1 LNSHTPD
8 PSINHRVTELS
19 KDPDII
25 QRLVQSFAPSLYG
38 LNNIKMAILYHLV
51 GGVPREQDGRTS
63 RGPLHVLL
71 IGDPGT
77 GKTKLLEY
85 AQSLSDVISV
95 TGTGVN
101 TDGLAAMISI
111 DQTGTPTIIE
121 GALVQADKKHLHID
135 KLDKMSPKL
144 LPVLE
149 TAMEQQ
155 IYPIAKNGV
164 TTCLDT
170 RVSVLAASNP
180 TLGRYNFYQTIA
192 QNINLP
198 VGLLTCFDLI
208 FIQRD
213 IPDDDNDRRIAEK
226 ILEIIKVKDEEQ
238 SIPQSLLGKY
248 LESAS
253 QMTPKL
259 SHEAKLK
266 LRDFYLNMRRASMN
280 EGAVSITP
288 RQLQSLIRISEANAK
303 LHLRE
308 TVYSSDV
315 DSAIQLF
322 TRSMEQ
328 VGVDPVT
335 HHYDIDVLYTG
346 RPTVLNSELF
356 KVVDVFSELEKLS
369 SKVSETDLQNI
380 LFERYGMN
388 RRTLSRL
395 LRTLLNERIIA
406 SSGPGVYI
414 RVEESE

>member
-1 LNSHTPD
+1 LNSHTLD
-8 PSINHRVTELS
+8 PSINQRVTELS

-25 QRLVQSFAPSLYG
+25 HKLVKSFAPNLYG

-51 GGVPREQDGRTS
+51 GGVSNEKDEVKS
-63 RGPLHVLL
+63 RGTLHVLL

-85 AQSLSDVISV
+85 AQSLSDVISIS
-95 TGTGVN
+95 GTGVN
-101 TDGLAAMISI
+101 NEGLAAMVTI
-111 DQTGTPTIIE
+111 DQTGTPSIIE
-121 GALVQADKKHLHID
+121 GALAQADEKHLHID
-135 KLDKMSPKL
+135 KLDKMNPKL
-144 LPVLE
+144 MPVLE

-155 IYPIAKNGV
+155 IYPIARNGI

-170 RVSVLAASNP
+170 RISVLATSNP
-180 TLGRYNFYQTIA
+180 TLGRYNSYQTIA

-226 ILEIIKVKDEEQ
+226 ILEIIEVNTDELT
-238 SIPQSLLGKY
+238 IPKAFLVKY
-248 LESAS
+248 LESAA
-253 QMTPKL
+253 QMNPKL
-259 SHEAKLK
+259 SHEAKRK
-266 LRDFYLNMRRASMN
+266 LRDFYLNMRRASLN

-303 LHLRE
+303 LHLRD

-328 VGVDPVT
+328 VGIDPIT

-346 RPTVLNSELF
+346 RPTVLNSDLF
-356 KVVDVFSELEKLS
+356 KVVEAFSELEKIS
-369 SKVSETDLQNI
+369 VKVSETDLQNE

-395 LRTLLNERIIA
+395 LRTLLKERIIA
-406 SSGPGVYI
+406 SSGPGFYI
-414 RVEESE
+414 RVEES